1 MTAVVLQSA
10 VDFLTAVGAANL
22 KSEVIIEISDPYN
35 PKIDM
40 HDGISIISS
49 KLRFDGGRR

>member
-40 HDGISIISS
+40 HDGISIISL
-49 KLRFDGGRR
+49 KLRCDGGRQ

>member
-10 VDFLTAVGAANL
+10 VDFLTASGAANL
-22 KSEVIIEISDPYN
+22 KSEGIIKISNNYN
-35 PKIDM
+35 PEIEM
-40 HDGISIISS
+40 HDGISIISF